1 MAALR
6 EIELPSAWRGGDQSL
21 PAVAAALG
29 ESIVD
34 LEKDLG
40 DIATAYAPALGN
52 GGEALDDVRA
62 ALKSVGAAGALKCA
76 PRARRDMSIRP
87 TEAGVAL
94 EFSGLARRAFV
105 SDNALVSHRDARCVA
120 DEDVCTFSLV
130 RLLCG
135 FAVTPQT
142 PEAEKALKW
151 LRAHADE
158 CDEGDDDGVVADDV
172 ADGGS
177 RAGAVL
183 CKGEGVDVSFPL
195 RDDVNLALWLESEA
209 EAPGSFVREATLAA
223 SGSGPPRKVRC
234 ESLDALILEQRDLT
248 FGKRAQHV
256 VIWRVAKAPK
266 RLRRLVELVGIKM
279 LASRQAPWAVK
290 AGAFALLLA
299 TLERFAASELHAAKP
314 LAVKPPSQRKAVAF
328 ADDADDATVSD
339 EAPRARRGARGKSL
353 GGGVVDAARRRDR
366 RALEDGN
373 TPLPP
378 RSAAKAPRPAGVFS
392 AAAAREM
399 ADACVS
405 DAVVDATG
413 AAGLNSAQGRACR
426 ALFDSTLA
434 TAALLLPL
442 QHLSL
447 RVFADNSSLPPN
459 FAQQWGATLRPLC
472 DLVRLFR
479 EACDQVK
486 LLPQADQG
494 DFSLDE
500 AKLYDFHLGS
510 MWHD

>member
-52 GGEALDDVRA
+52 GGEALDGVRA
-62 ALKSVGAAGALKCA
+62 ALKSFGAAGALKWA

-158 CDEGDDDGVVADDV
+158 GDDDDVVADDV

-248 FGKRAQHV
+248 FGKRALHV
-256 VIWRVAKAPK
+256 VIWRVANAPK

-290 AGAFALLLA
+290 ADAFALLLA
-299 TLERFAASELHAAKP
+299 THERFAASELHAAKP

-328 ADDADDATVSD
+328 ADDADDATVLTRPLGPRGGAKKKQGLATMARWGRRAFDYISAILSAD
-339 EAPRARRGARGKSL
+339 KGQAEEIQEDHNAYVDDVGERLEAVWAVAEAS
-353 GGGVVDAARRRDR
+353 VADAALRGLGDSRI
-366 RALEDGN
+366 
-373 TPLPP
+373 P
-378 RSAAKAPRPAGVFS
+378 KQ
-392 AAAAREM
+392 
-399 ADACVS
+399 
-405 DAVVDATG
+405 AT
-413 AAGLNSAQGRACR
+413 L
-426 ALFDSTLA
+426 DY
-434 TAALLLPL
+434 L
-442 QHLSL
+442 Q
-447 RVFADNSSLPPN
+447 N
-459 FAQQWGATLRPLC
+459 GATTAGTAFGASPRRS
-472 DLVRLFR
+472 VRTR
-479 EACDQVK
+479 TPTGMPRQ
-486 LLPQADQG
+486 
-494 DFSLDE
+494 
-500 AKLYDFHLGS
+500 
-510 MWHD
+510 